1 MRNLFA
7 KLYNLS
13 YTINQILELRGNM
26 IEIIEVKTKKEIR
39 EFVDF
44 PTKLYKGVKQYVH
57 PLRFDEINNFNPK
70 KMLRLKSVM
79 FNYFLQSKMAKL
91 LGELRALFKGHTI
104 KKLDKQGADSR
115 ALTQSTMLKLRVHF
129 LARLRIGRE
138 SKA

>member
-1 MRNLFA
+1 
-7 KLYNLS
+7 
-13 YTINQILELRGNM
+13 M

-57 PLRFDEINNFNPK
+57 P
-70 KMLRLKSVM
+70 LRLKSVM